1 MALCVPRSRDGG
13 PPKRERETC
22 SLLLCLSFPLSLL
35 PGHFSAREN
44 INQSAG
50 LRWKSRSFPT
60 SEAER
65 ERAERREIP
74 SPLAPTKRGKSQSME
89 FPFEGQSKGRE
100 AEKAPFLSSLFFY
113 FVGGSFTPSFPPFLL
128 RYAERDGDPKKEERR
143 RTMISQ
149 KAMP

>member
-22 SLLLCLSFPLSLL
+22 SLLLCRSLFLSLSL
-35 PGHFSAREN
+35 GHFSAREN
-44 INQSAG
+44 INQSSG
-50 LRWKSRSFPT
+50 PRWKSRSFPT

-100 AEKAPFLSSLFFY
+100 AEKVPFFVVALLLFRWGVLHALLSPFSLAIRRARRGPKRKK
-113 FVGGSFTPSFPPFLL
+113 GG
-128 RYAERDGDPKKEERR
+128 G
-143 RTMISQ
+143 Q
-149 KAMP
+149 